1 MKKNKLKSFVGLY
14 SFAMLSD
21 TVVLFEFLDKKNLSF
36 KFLSFFYV
44 EAEDE
49 EEAKRKVFDKVIGG
63 YNDDWFPSVAN
74 YVLKHELEYG
84 EKIADTEEKMIA
96 IQKKYPDIHGSKDF
110 IKLTDDEFKLFE
122 KDILSLG
129 KEDLDDIVFNF
140 VYYDIYIQENYLKI

>member
-14 SFAMLSD
+14 SFHMLRD
-21 TVVLFEFLDKKNLSF
+21 TVVLFEFLDKKNLDSEY
-36 KFLSFFYV
+36 LSFFYV

-63 YNDDWFPSVAN
+63 YDDNWFEDVAN

-84 EKIADTEEKMIA
+84 KRITDTEEKMIA
-96 IQKKYPDIHGSKDF
+96 IQKKYPNIHGPEDF

-129 KEDLDDIVFNF
+129 KEDLDDIVFYF